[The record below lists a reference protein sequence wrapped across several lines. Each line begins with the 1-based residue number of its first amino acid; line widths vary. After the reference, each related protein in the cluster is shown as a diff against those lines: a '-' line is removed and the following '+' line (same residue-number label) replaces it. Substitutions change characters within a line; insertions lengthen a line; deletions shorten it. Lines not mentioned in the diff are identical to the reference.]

1 MGTEFI
7 DKAPEI
13 GAHLQE
19 LGGWGVAVVFMGLFV
34 WLLRAYFQLQG
45 HVLKLST
52 VLSATNSKTVAS
64 LDAVGSK
71 MEKIESHSNELR
83 PLADGM
89 KDMRDTMGKVNE
101 RLVELCTRAQGGG
114 T

>member
-7 DKAPEI
+7 EQAPEI

-34 WLLRAYFQLQG
+34 WLLRAYFKLQG

-64 LDAVGSK
+64 LNAVSSK
-71 MEKIESHSNELR
+71 MERVEDGVVNLR
-83 PLADGM
+83 TLGDDVKEVKGS
-89 KDMRDTMGKVNE
+89 MGKVNE
-101 RLVELCTRAQGGG
+101 RLVELCTQARGGG
-114 T
+114 A